1 MYVYD
6 TLLIIFA
13 AGFPRVFNYF
23 LPRFSLAKGKEIV
36 FKITKVLFLAGLCFS
51 IFLYSLSG
59 AIADLLKNPELSRG
73 LKLFSPVP
81 LLMLPTLG
89 IEGIFSTYKKSVYI
103 ALYNTLTRALMLLFI
118 VGPVMVFSGSYVT
131 AIYGWICVS
140 CIILIIAYIFKGI
153 PFRGVRQEKSGLE
166 FKEILAYSIPLL
178 AATIAGTVYRA
189 ANQFYISRYFGAV
202 VFAEFSNGFIEIPFV
217 QMITGATATV
227 LMPIFS
233 KAVYDRSD
241 ISQITDLWR
250 SALRKSAIIIYPMVI
265 YFLFYA
271 EELVTI
277 VYSGAYA
284 VSSTYF
290 SVAMIL
296 NFFNIVVF
304 APLLLAL
311 GKVKFYARLHYG
323 MAIAVWVIEYIVILV
338 FNTPISVAISFVV
351 IGIGGIL
358 ISLGYS
364 AKTLGVSF
372 FSLFPVDKLALI
384 ALHSFCS
391 LFLVNILIR
400 SLLPELN
407 IIILIMTA
415 GIAYLVL
422 LLVTG
427 RWVKIDYIEIL
438 KPLLKLQ

>member
-1 MYVYD
+1 M
-6 TLLIIFA
+6 
-13 AGFPRVFNYF
+13 FNYF
-23 LPRFSLAKGKEIV
+23 LPRFSIAQGKEIV
-36 FKITKVLFLAGLCFS
+36 FKITKVLFLAGFCFS
-51 IFLYSLSG
+51 VFLYALSG
-59 AIADLLKNPELSRG
+59 TIADLLRNPELSRG

-103 ALYNTLTRALMLLFI
+103 AVYNTLTRVLMLVFI
-118 VGPVMVFSGSYVT
+118 VGPVIVFSGSYVT
-131 AIYGWICVS
+131 AIYGWIGVS
-140 CIILIIAYIFKGI
+140 CITLVIAYIFKGI
-153 PFRGVRQEKSGLE
+153 PFRGVRQERSGLE

-189 ANQFYISRYFGAV
+189 ANQFYISRYFGAE

-227 LMPIFS
+227 LMPVFS
-233 KAVYDRSD
+233 KAVYEKSD

-265 YFLFYA
+265 YSLFYA
-271 EELVTI
+271 RELVTI

-284 VSSTYF
+284 ASSTYF

-323 MAIAVWVIEYIVILV
+323 LALTTWVIEYLVIMI
-338 FNTPISVAISFVV
+338 FNTPISVAISFV
-351 IGIGGIL
+351 IIATGGIL

-364 AKTLGVSF
+364 AKTLGISF
-372 FSLFPVDKLALI
+372 LSLFPVVKLLMI
-384 ALHSFCS
+384 ALHSFIA
-391 LFLVNILIR
+391 LFLVNLIVSKLWPDLS
-400 SLLPELN
+400 SLLL
-407 IIILIMTA
+407 ILTA
-415 GIAYLVL
+415 GIGYLAVL
-422 LLVTG
+422 FLSG
-427 RWVKIDYIEIL
+427 RLFRIDYYGIL
-438 KPLLKLQ
+438 RPLLRGNEKT